1 MIGIGELTG
10 PLEEDQVLSH
20 TEPTGRPLRI
30 LVDGRVMQDRYHGI
44 GRCTFELMCELSRR
58 KVDLILLYSPG
69 SSRLD
74 VSGLITRPTVRAV
87 ACRVPVASVRSQW
100 PLLRAILTFRPDVVF
115 VPYHLTTPLLH
126 GRVPIVSVIHDCI
139 FERNA
144 ASDGLSAFSL
154 AYRTATRLAIR
165 SAARLLA
172 PSKATSQDIARFYGV
187 ELMPDAI
194 VPHGVGA
201 QFFSVTGRS
210 CHPRAELPERYILH
224 VGARRPHKNQR
235 VLVEA
240 LAALRASH
248 PDLGLVLVG
257 QRDPRFPDEVEEL
270 IEKLDLSNYVF
281 QYTQADDEVLL
292 DLYAN
297 ATVFAFPSLIEGFGL
312 PVLEAMAAGLPVVA
326 SDADAV
332 QEAAADAAIIVPA
345 RLTSEWVRALDEVL
359 SDPDLAQDLRKRA
372 RSVAARHTWARS
384 AELTLAV
391 LESAASHAKGGGH
404 DA

>member
-1 MIGIGELTG
+1 MSGIGELTG
-10 PLEEDQVLSH
+10 PFEEDQVLSH
-20 TEPTGRPLRI
+20 TEPTGRPVRI

-44 GRCTFELMCELSRR
+44 GRYTFELMCELSRR
-58 KVDLILLYSPG
+58 EVDLILLYNPDSG
-69 SSRLD
+69 RLD
-74 VSGLITRPTVRAV
+74 VSRLITQPTVRAV

-100 PLLRAILTFRPDVVF
+100 QLPRSILTFRPDVVF

-126 GRVPIVSVIHDCI
+126 GRVPIVSVIQDCI

-154 AYRTATRLAIR
+154 AYRAVTRLAIR

-172 PSKATSQDIARFYGV
+172 PSEATSQDITRFYGV
-187 ELMPDAI
+187 ELTPEAI
-194 VPHGVGA
+194 VPYGVGA

-257 QRDPRFPDEVEEL
+257 QRDSRFPDEVEEL

-326 SDADAV
+326 SDANAV
-332 QEAAADAAIIVPA
+332 QEAAAGGALIVPA
-345 RLTSEWVRALDEVL
+345 RLTSEWVRALHHVL

-372 RSVAARHTWARS
+372 RSVAARHTWGRS

-391 LESAASHAKGGGH
+391 LESAASQAKGGGH

>member
-1 MIGIGELTG
+1 
-10 PLEEDQVLSH
+10 
-20 TEPTGRPLRI
+20 
-30 LVDGRVMQDRYHGI
+30 
-44 GRCTFELMCELSRR
+44 
-58 KVDLILLYSPG
+58 
-69 SSRLD
+69 
-74 VSGLITRPTVRAV
+74 
-87 ACRVPVASVRSQW
+87 
-100 PLLRAILTFRPDVVF
+100 
-115 VPYHLTTPLLH
+115 
-126 GRVPIVSVIHDCI
+126 
-139 FERNA
+139 
-144 ASDGLSAFSL
+144 
-154 AYRTATRLAIR
+154 
-165 SAARLLA
+165 
-172 PSKATSQDIARFYGV
+172 
-187 ELMPDAI
+187 
-194 VPHGVGA
+194 
-201 QFFSVTGRS
+201 
-210 CHPRAELPERYILH
+210 
-224 VGARRPHKNQR
+224 
-235 VLVEA
+235 

-359 SDPDLAQDLRKRA
+359 SDPDLSQDLRKRA